1 MLRSSC
7 TKHFCGPKLPWV
19 LQAKICRRSTVV
31 EALSAYIDEQLPR
44 RDARLSK
51 ERVVKAC
58 RSSVLADA
66 EVLSVLRRGP
76 RVAAMM

>member
-1 MLRSSC
+1 M
-7 TKHFCGPKLPWV
+7 
-19 LQAKICRRSTVV
+19 